1 MSRRG
6 RTDRRERKPGEKRAQ
21 RERLATLRAYLMG
34 YSIAELAWASGI
46 SEKAVRRRL
55 RRAGV
60 IVV

>member
-6 RTDRRERKPGEKRAQ
+6 RTDRRERKPGERAQ
-21 RERLATLRAYLMG
+21 RERIAMLRAYLMG